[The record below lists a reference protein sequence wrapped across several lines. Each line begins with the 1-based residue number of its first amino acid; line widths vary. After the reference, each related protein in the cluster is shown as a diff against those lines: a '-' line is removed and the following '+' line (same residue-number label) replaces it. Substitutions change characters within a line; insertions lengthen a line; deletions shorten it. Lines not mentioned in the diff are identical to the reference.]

1 MLQPSTL
8 SFIKDIKK
16 NNNRDWFEKNKL
28 RYENAKTDFE
38 SFVAGILNQFVKINP
53 KLKGL
58 EARKCTFRIYR
69 DVRFSKNKDPYKTNM
84 GASINEGGKKMEMAG
99 VYVHIEP
106 GGNSFIAGGRYMPM
120 PPELKAIRQEIQ
132 YNTKA
137 FKKIISEKNF
147 KKYFGGLE
155 EIKLK
160 TNPKGFDKDFADIEL
175 LKYTSY
181 IATRKLDDKTIASKN
196 FVKELTASYKAMM
209 PLIKFLNEAVR

>member
-1 MLQPSTL
+1 MLHPSTL

-16 NNNRDWFEKNKL
+16 NNNRDWFEKNKP

-38 SFVAGILNQFVKINP
+38 NFVVEILTQFVKINP

-99 VYVHIEP
+99 AYIHIEP
-106 GGNSFIAGGRYMPM
+106 GGKSFIAGGRYMPL
-120 PPELKAIRQEIQ
+120 PPELKAMRQEIQ

-137 FKKIISEKNF
+137 FKKIISEKSF

-160 TNPKGFDKDFADIEL
+160 TNPKGFDKDFEDIEL

-181 IATRKLDDKTIASKN
+181 IATGELDDKIIASKN